1 MNHSNKMLW
10 AGRIA
15 SGLPILGLLVDASGK
30 LMRLAPV
37 IEGTVRLGYPESAV
51 FGIGVA
57 ELVCVLLYAV
67 PRSSVLGAI
76 ALTAFLGGATATHV
90 RMGEPFVFPVLVA
103 TLVWAGLVLRDPRL
117 RALVLVEP
125 AARSL

>member
-1 MNHSNKMLW
+1 MNTNKILW

-15 SGLPILGLLVDASGK
+15 SGLSILGLLVDASGK
-30 LMRLAPV
+30 LMQLAPV
-37 IEGTVRLGYPESAV
+37 LEGTARLGYPESSV
-51 FGIGVA
+51 FGIGVV
-57 ELVCVLLYAV
+57 ELVCTLLYAV
-67 PRSSVLGAI
+67 PRTSALGAI

-90 RMGEPFVFPVLVA
+90 RIGDPFVFPIFVGI
-103 TLVWAGLVLRDPRL
+103 LVWAGVYLRDRRV